1 MSKSIFKVVCYDMNG
16 LILEPGDAI
25 MCVINEHKYK
35 AYIHKLIDNNQIEVG
50 GEYDG
55 IIDAADTY
63 FCP

>member
-55 IIDAADTY
+55 IIYASNTY
-63 FCP
+63 FYP

>member
-1 MSKSIFKVVCYDMNG
+1 MNG

-35 AYIHKLIDNNQIEVG
+35 AYIHKLIDNNQIEVS

-63 FCP
+63 FYP